1 MELACDISLNSI
13 LPPELRARYQDP
25 DVIRRVLREA
35 RTIAIV
41 GISTDKYKAS
51 HMVGAYL
58 QYEGYRIIPVNPN
71 ATEILGRT
79 LLSRPV
85 KRTGASGCG
94 GHLPP
99 RTRMPRHRATGN
111 PERCMVRLDAAA
123 HCESGGCRDGG
134 TRRANRDYGPLYQNG
149 AWSLQRQLA
158 LGRDEYRNHH
168 CAQAAK
174 LYSLKSEEV
183 NRYDQNL
190 LSAC

>member
-71 ATEILGRT
+71 ATEILGERCYPD
-79 LLSRPV
+79 LLSVPEPVDVVDIFRPHANAPPSCNRQSR
-85 KRTGASGCG
+85 KAHGASGCS
-94 GHLPP
+94 
-99 RTRMPRHRATGN
+99 
-111 PERCMVRLDAAA
+111 C
-123 HCESGGCRDGG
+123 
-134 TRRANRDYGPLYQNG
+134 
-149 AWSLQRQLA
+149 A
-158 LGRDEYRNHH
+158 L
-168 CAQAAK
+168 
-174 LYSLKSEEV
+174 
-183 NRYDQNL
+183 
-190 LSAC
+190 